1 MLKIQSKKLDTVAVL
16 SLQGQLVNGETE
28 LLRDAVGS
36 LASVS
41 ALKLDLARVTMV
53 DAGGLGVMLALRE
66 QAEANGVRFELMNLT
81 EQIGK
86 VFEITRLD
94 SVFRITSG
102 VEFFRAASR
111 GSRAA
116 AAPLRSCA

>member
-16 SLQGQLVNGETE
+16 SLQGQVVNGETE
-28 LLRDAVGS
+28 LLRDAVES

-41 ALKLDLARVTMV
+41 AVKLDLARVTIV

-81 EQIGK
+81 QQIGK

-94 SVFRITSG
+94 SVFRITPT
-102 VEFFRAASR
+102 VEYSAAVSR
-111 GSRAA
+111 TRQMS
-116 AAPLRSCA
+116 AAPLWSCA

>member
-16 SLQGQLVNGETE
+16 SLQGQLVNGEME
-28 LLRDAVGS
+28 LLRDAVES

-41 ALKLDLARVTMV
+41 AVKLDLARVTMV

-81 EQIGK
+81 KQIGK
-86 VFEITRLD
+86 VFEITHLD
-94 SVFRITSG
+94 SVFRIASG
-102 VEFFRAASR
+102 GEFFRAASR
-111 GSRAA
+111 GNRAA